1 MIKRWKTALIS
12 VMIFA
17 LLWPTFAFAD
27 AVPGDVIVTLGQDL
41 SAEQKQSVLS
51 DMGVKEDEVEVIY
64 VTNEE
69 EHQYLGEYVNAS
81 TIGSRTISSSKIT
94 LADAGNGI
102 TVETNNIYWVSE
114 GMYANAGQ
122 MLH

>member
-1 MIKRWKTALIS
+1 
-12 VMIFA
+12 MIFA